1 MAAGGLL
8 VRRAIL
14 RSPLVL
20 VRERQAISSYPYA
33 LVRPASHGSTATIRI
48 ILINSCYCNLRTQ
61 IPKPPSAIF
70 LTHANT
76 VWDTRRRPPGARARN
91 KSGTPAPLA
100 RHATSSSGRTGS
112 RRLAAARMRG
122 GLTCTSSTGS
132 AFWPSCRTSWTSP
145 TSRST
150 SLSTCRSSVRARAP
164 PRWCRAGPPWSPPAR
179 S

>member
-1 MAAGGLL
+1 MAGGVCAARNSARRARPPSSL
-8 VRRAIL
+8 VRATGDIQL
-14 RSPLVL
+14 PVFFVL
-20 VRERQAISSYPYA
+20 CIG
-33 LVRPASHGSTATIRI
+33 GSTATIRS

-61 IPKPPSAIF
+61 IPKPPPAIF